1 MPWSLWVNY
10 PENIRHAL
18 RIWADP
24 SSPQQP
30 SRRLEHAGP
39 ILWEH
44 NGARKM
50 SEVKK
55 KTLFLQKFS
64 WRLLLPGHSWEG
76 LNELRKGS
84 EVGSLIRWGLL
95 QSGGDAVYAG
105 RVHVSTAE
113 HRAGGEDRRIELEL
127 PGAGDRDKE
136 EEGQLCHVIGYHYYH

>member
-18 RIWADP
+18 RIRADA

-30 SRRLEHAGP
+30 SSRLEHVGP
-39 ILWEH
+39 ILRKH
-44 NGARKM
+44 NGALKM

-64 WRLLLPGHSWEG
+64 WRLLLPGHSWES
-76 LNELRKGS
+76 LDELRKSS
-84 EVGSLIRWGLL
+84 EVGSLIRRGLL
-95 QSGGDAVYAG
+95 QSGSDAVYAG

-113 HRAGGEDRRIELEL
+113 HRAGGEDRRVELEL